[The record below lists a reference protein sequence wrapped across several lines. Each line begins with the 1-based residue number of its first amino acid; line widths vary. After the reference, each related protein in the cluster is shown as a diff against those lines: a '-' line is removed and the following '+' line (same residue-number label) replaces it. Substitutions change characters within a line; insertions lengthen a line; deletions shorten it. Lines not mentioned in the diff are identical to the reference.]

1 MTAPLEES
9 PLASLGIL
17 ELIDAMPELC
27 SLYRE
32 DGLLMAINRANEQMI
47 RVSREAIVGRF
58 NLFDDD
64 RVIGVERVAAYRRAF
79 TGELQVLPV
88 MQVELQRI
96 EEFGT
101 HRPPVLWLETTLVP
115 LRRRAD
121 GRAAY
126 VLGVSRDVTALMDAR
141 HEIKVQRETIVAL
154 DAAHREIAAQRA
166 TIQALSTPVIEVW
179 EGVVM
184 LPLLGHLDDARFEA
198 MSASLLAAVTRTR
211 ARFVVID
218 LTGVAALGVAS
229 AGQLVRVIR
238 AVQLLGAR
246 GLLVGIRP
254 ELAQTMVAAQ
264 LGTEG
269 IPVYADLRQALRACI
284 RGSAAG

>member
-1 MTAPLEES
+1 MTALSEDS
-9 PLASLGIL
+9 PLASLGVF

-32 DGLLMAINRANEQMI
+32 DGLLMAVNRANERM
-47 RVSREAIVGRF
+47 VGLSREALVGRF

-79 TGELQVLPV
+79 AGELQVLPV
-88 MQVELQRI
+88 MQVELRTDTLGL
-96 EEFGT
+96 EL
-101 HRPPVLWLETTLVP
+101 RPPVLWLETTLVP

-126 VLGVSRDVTALMDAR
+126 MLGVSRDVTALMDAR
-141 HEIKVQRETIVAL
+141 REIKVQRETIAAL

-184 LPLLGHLDDARFEA
+184 LPLLGHLDDARFET
-198 MSASLLAAVTRTR
+198 MSASLLAAVTRAR

-218 LTGVAALGVAS
+218 LTGVAALGGAS
-229 AGQLVRVIR
+229 VGQLVGVIR
-238 AVQLLGAR
+238 AVRLLGAR

-254 ELAQTMVAAQ
+254 ELAQAMVAAQ
-264 LGTEG
+264 LGIEG
-269 IPVYADLRQALRACI
+269 ISVYADLRQALRACI
-284 RGSAAG
+284 RGSAAE

>member
-1 MTAPLEES
+1 MTALSEDS
-9 PLASLGIL
+9 PLASLGVF

-32 DGLLMAINRANEQMI
+32 DGLLMAVNRANERM
-47 RVSREAIVGRF
+47 VGLSREALVGRF

-79 TGELQVLPV
+79 AGELQVLPV
-88 MQVELQRI
+88 MQVELRTDTLGL
-96 EEFGT
+96 EL
-101 HRPPVLWLETTLVP
+101 RPPVLWLETTLVP

-141 HEIKVQRETIVAL
+141 REIKVQRETIAAL

-184 LPLLGHLDDARFEA
+184 LPLLGHLDDARFET
-198 MSASLLAAVTRTR
+198 MSASLLAAVTRAR

-218 LTGVAALGVAS
+218 LTGVAALGGAS
-229 AGQLVRVIR
+229 VGQLVGVIR
-238 AVQLLGAR
+238 AVRLLGAR

-254 ELAQTMVAAQ
+254 ELAQAMVAAQ
-264 LGTEG
+264 LGIEG
-269 IPVYADLRQALRACI
+269 ISVYADLRQALRACI
-284 RGSAAG
+284 RGSAAE